1 MIDMII
7 NYFNVIDRFHSKVED
22 YNLIDLIPSDVYAME
37 KEWLISTLSLPEV
50 FRLF

>member
-1 MIDMII
+1 MIDMTI
-7 NYFNVIDRFHSKVED
+7 NYFNIFDRFHSKVED
-22 YNLIDLIPSDVYAME
+22 YNLIDLIPSDAYAME